1 MPSLLGMTCV
11 TSVTGNVVSPD
22 RARLLFIRRLAM
34 HLGRAAAFYGLQ
46 LSRRGHLYTTDMFT
60 DILVVYFMGLHAFS
74 QQVDVLTNRIHSRTN
89 VWF

>member
-34 HLGRAAAFYGLQ
+34 PLGRAAAFYGLQ
-46 LSRRGHLYTTDMFT
+46 LSRRGHLYTTDMFA
-60 DILVVYFMGLHAFS
+60 DILVVYFMSLLTFS
-74 QQVDVLTNRIHSRTN
+74 QQVGMLINRSH
-89 VWF
+89 